1 MEEALSVSKPI
12 TVTVPHKLGKDEA
25 VRRLKTGLGTIR
37 DKFGH
42 LIRIDNEAW
51 SGDQLAFRVTA
62 LGQSASG
69 TIDVFEQEARIE
81 VQLPWLL
88 HRLAEKAKGL
98 IRKEGTLLLE
108 KKP

>member
-1 MEEALSVSKPI
+1 MSRPL
-12 TVTVPHKLGKDEA
+12 TVTVPHKLGKNEA
-25 VRRLKTGLGTIR
+25 VRRLRTGLGTIR

-51 SGDQLAFRVTA
+51 SGDQLTFHLTV

-69 TIDVFEQEARIE
+69 TVQVFEQEALIE
-81 VQLPWLL
+81 VRLPWLL
-88 HRLAEKAKGL
+88 RHLAERAKGL

-108 KKP
+108 KKR